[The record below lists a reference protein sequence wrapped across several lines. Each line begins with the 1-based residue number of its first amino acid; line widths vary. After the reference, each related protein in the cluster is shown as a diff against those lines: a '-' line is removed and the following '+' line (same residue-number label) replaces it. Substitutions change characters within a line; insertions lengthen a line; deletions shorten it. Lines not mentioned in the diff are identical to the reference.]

1 MDRLDE
7 LAVLVTIV
15 DEGSL
20 ASAARRLRRSPPAIT
35 RVLAALEQRAG
46 ARLLER
52 TTRHLAPTEAGRAL
66 AARARALL
74 ADYSGALSDLASAPI
89 RGLIRVAAPMQ
100 FGRLHMSGIVS
111 TFLDVYPDT
120 RVELLLNDRNVD
132 LIDEGVDVAL
142 RIGTLPDS
150 GLMARTVGSVSWT
163 VVASLHYLQKRG
175 TPARPAALAQHDMI
189 LGTTQERPSEWRFG
203 PRERGAVV
211 RFTPRLSVNDVESQ
225 LIAARAGRGLA
236 RLLSY
241 QVASD
246 LGAGTLVRVLE
257 AYEPDA
263 LPVQL
268 VTPSPRIAPKVRA
281 FLDTASGVL
290 ERLDVIHGAG
300 GKNRRAP
307 PARPRGRGNPNA
319 A

>member
-20 ASAARRLRRSPPAIT
+20 AAAARRLRRSPPAIT
-35 RVLAALEQRAG
+35 RVLAALEKRAG

-74 ADYSGALSDLASAPI
+74 ADYSGALTDLASAPI
-89 RGLIRVAAPMQ
+89 RGLIRVAAPVQ
-100 FGRLHMSGIVS
+100 FGRLHMSGVVS
-111 TFLDVYPDT
+111 SFLDVYPDT
-120 RVELLLNDRNVD
+120 RVDLLLNDRNVD

-150 GLMARTVGSVSWT
+150 GLMARTVGSVRWI
-163 VVASLHYLQKRG
+163 VVASPQYLQKRG
-175 TPARPAALAQHDMI
+175 VPERPAALAQHDI
-189 LGTTQERPSEWRFG
+189 IFGTTHRRPNEWRFG
-203 PRERGAVV
+203 SRERGAVV
-211 RFTPRLSVNDVESQ
+211 RFIPRLSVNEVESQ

-246 LGAGTLVRVLE
+246 IGAGTLVRVLE
-257 AYEPDA
+257 GYEPEA
-263 LPVQL
+263 WPVQL

-281 FLDTASGVL
+281 FLDTASDVL
-290 ERLDVIHGAG
+290 ERLDVIRGSG
-300 GKNRRAP
+300 GISRRAAVTR
-307 PARPRGRGNPNA
+307 PAGQPRR
-319 A
+319 